1 MRRFA
6 LLAVLIVV
14 LPSRAHA
21 QDTDDSTRIVNVSP
35 AVGFHYGQPLRLS
48 IAAGGLFDLNGGRN
62 DGIVAMAE
70 MGQGGGELSIGYF
83 QFLRFGQGADLRL
96 AALRTS
102 ADTWNAAPRTTYLG
116 VEAHV
121 MFLVGVGGRIGW
133 LRRASARRSGS
144 GDDTVLSLGASIGM

>member
-6 LLAVLIVV
+6 LLAVLLLL

-21 QDTDDSTRIVNVSP
+21 QDDDDSTRIVNVSP

-83 QFLRFGQGADLRL
+83 QFLRFGRGRTCGSRRCAPRRTRGMPRR
-96 AALRTS
+96 ARRTS
-102 ADTWNAAPRTTYLG
+102 ASRRT
-116 VEAHV
+116 
-121 MFLVGVGGRIGW
+121 
-133 LRRASARRSGS
+133 
-144 GDDTVLSLGASIGM
+144 